1 MATLVVSRFR
11 PLLALRSLKLA
22 LITVIG
28 VLAVAAV
35 YLSVL
40 IFARQ
45 EMLAEVSRYNVAW
58 SASQGV
64 NEFLR
69 LRQRISDL
77 AEGKG
82 TKEEAQLRFD
92 ILVNRL
98 SLFESGE
105 FQPFVLESAQ
115 RKATV
120 EELSNFLRRGEPL
133 IADVERPGNA
143 QALLATITPLEADLI
158 ALAAEANNYGGEQV
172 ARDQQELLQ
181 LHWTFSA
188 VAWGLMLFTFI
199 LTVLLMWQ
207 NRLLMRAQRRLN
219 ILNEELRNTSNDL
232 ASASSAVHRAN
243 DELVTQNHLFDTAL
257 HNMSQGLCMF
267 DANRRLI
274 VSNRKLATMYGLPPD
289 ALVPGITLDEIQQL
303 TIAAGTCSA
312 DIVNN
317 VHSQQLSLIVR
328 KKRGSLLQV
337 LSDGRVIS
345 ILHQP
350 MEDDGWVATYEDITD
365 RHHAEA
371 QVAHMA
377 RHDALTDLPNRTL
390 LRDRM
395 LSELA
400 QHREGERIAAVFCLD
415 LDNFKS
421 VNDTLGHPIGDLLLR
436 EVATRISNL
445 VRRNDTVAR
454 LGGDEFVILQVDVA
468 QSEDVDGLA
477 QRIIDDLSEPYH
489 LDGHQVVIGVS
500 VGIST
505 TTGNLDHPDTLLKN
519 ADLALYRAKSD
530 GRGTYRFFEQ
540 EMDARVQRRRTIE
553 LDLRAADF
561 DEEFEVMFQPIV
573 NLHTNQIT
581 TLEAL
586 LRWPGCRHG
595 PVGTEEIIGIA
606 ENTGLIVALGKW
618 MLEKACKEAM
628 CLPDKL
634 RFAVNLSPMQ
644 FKRGNVVDMVSKV
657 LAATGFPSSRLELEI
672 TESLLLEDSVRS
684 SLALRE
690 LRALGA
696 RISLDDFG
704 TGYSSLSYL
713 RKFTVDKIKIDRSFV
728 DEISK
733 NPDHMA
739 IVNAI
744 VSLAHALGMT
754 TTAEGVETEEQ
765 LNIIRSTGCDEAQ
778 GYLLSPPKSGAEIN
792 QWLNDHR
799 DRQQIRWRAAASAS
813 GVGSHR
819 GLDQDS

>member
-1 MATLVVSRFR
+1 MAALVASRFR

-22 LITVIG
+22 LITAIG

-40 IFARQ
+40 IFERQ

-143 QALLATITPLEADLI
+143 QALLAAITPLEADLI

-232 ASASSAVHRAN
+232 ASASSEVHRAN

-303 TIAAGTCSA
+303 TIAAGTCSV

-328 KKRGSLLQV
+328 KKRGSLLQE
-337 LSDGRVIS
+337 LSDGRIIS

-350 MEDDGWVATYEDITD
+350 MDDGGWIATYEDITD

-371 QVAHMA
+371 QIAHMA
-377 RHDALTDLPNRTL
+377 RHDALTDLPNRTV

-395 LSELA
+395 MSALA
-400 QHREGERIAAVFCLD
+400 QGRKGEGIAAVFCLD
-415 LDNFKS
+415 LDNFKN

-436 EVATRISNL
+436 EVAMRISNL

-454 LGGDEFVILQVDVA
+454 LGGDEFVILQVDVVR
-468 QSEDVDGLA
+468 SEDVDGLA
-477 QRIIDDLSEPYH
+477 QRIIDVLSEPYD

-505 TTGNLDHPDTLLKN
+505 TTGNFEDHPDTLLKH
-519 ADLALYRAKSD
+519 ADMALYRAKSD

-540 EMDARVQRRRTIE
+540 EMDARAQRRRTIE

-595 PVGTEEIIGIA
+595 SVETEEIIEIA
-606 ENTGLIVALGKW
+606 ESTGLIVPLGKW
-618 MLEKACKEAM
+618 VLEKACKEAM
-628 CLPDKL
+628 FLPDNL
-634 RFAVNLSPMQ
+634 NFAVNLSPMQ
-644 FKRGNVVDMVSKV
+644 FKRGSVVDMVSKV
-657 LAATGFPSSRLELEI
+657 LVATGFPAHRLELEI

-684 SLALRE
+684 SFALRE

-728 DEISK
+728 EEISK
-733 NPDHMA
+733 NRDHMA

-744 VSLAHALGMT
+744 VSLSHTLGMT

-765 LNIIRSTGCDEAQ
+765 LNVIRSTGCDEAQ
-778 GYLLSPPKSGAEIN
+778 GYLFTPPKSGAEIN
-792 QWLNDHR
+792 QWLNDR
-799 DRQQIRWRAAASAS
+799 RYRANPVA
-813 GVGSHR
+813 G
-819 GLDQDS
+819 

>member
-1 MATLVVSRFR
+1 MLMAAPVASRFR
-11 PLLALRSLKLA
+11 PLLAFRSLKFV
-22 LITVIG
+22 LITAIS
-28 VLAVAAV
+28 VLAVTAV

-40 IFARQ
+40 IFERQ
-45 EMLAEVSRYNVAW
+45 KMLAEVSRYNVAW

-69 LRQRISDL
+69 LRQRVSDL
-77 AEGKG
+77 AAGEGS
-82 TKEEAQLRFD
+82 KEEAQLRFD
-92 ILVNRL
+92 IIVNRL

-105 FQPFVLESAQ
+105 FRPFVFENAQ

-120 EELSNFLRRGEPL
+120 EELSKFLRRGEPL
-133 IADVERPGNA
+133 LNDVEQPRVA
-143 QALLATITPLEADLI
+143 QALLAAMIPLEADLI
-158 ALAAEANNYGGEQV
+158 GLAAEANNYGGEQV
-172 ARDQQELLQ
+172 ALDQQQLLQ

-188 VAWGLMLFTFI
+188 VAWGLVLCTFVVI
-199 LTVLLMWQ
+199 VLLMWQ
-207 NRLLMRAQRRLN
+207 NRLLTRTHERLHT
-219 ILNEELRNTSNDL
+219 LNEELRSKSKDL
-232 ASASSAVHRAN
+232 ASANSAVNRVN
-243 DELVTQNHLFDTAL
+243 DELITQNRLFDTAL

-274 VSNRKLATMYGLPPD
+274 VSNRKFVKMYGLPPES
-289 ALVPGITLDEIQQL
+289 LVPGITIEEINQL
-303 TIAAGTCSA
+303 TIDVGTSSP
-312 DIVNN
+312 DIANK
-317 VHSQQLSLIVR
+317 VHSQQLSLIRR
-328 KKRGSLLQV
+328 KKRGSLLQE

-395 LSELA
+395 MSELA
-400 QHREGERIAAVFCLD
+400 QGRKGEGIAAVFCLD
-415 LDNFKS
+415 LDNFKN
-421 VNDTLGHPIGDLLLR
+421 VNDTLGHPVGDLLLR
-436 EVATRISNL
+436 EVAMRISKL

-454 LGGDEFVILQVDVA
+454 LGGDEFVILQVDVV
-468 QSEDVDGLA
+468 QSEDVDSLA
-477 QRIIDDLSEPYH
+477 QRIIHALSEPYH

-505 TTGNLDHPDTLLKN
+505 TTRNCEDHPDTLLKH
-519 ADLALYRAKSD
+519 ADMALYRAKSD

-540 EMDARVQRRRTIE
+540 EMDERAQRRRTIE

-595 PVGTEEIIGIA
+595 PVETEEIIEIA
-606 ENTGLIVALGKW
+606 ENTGLIVPLGKW
-618 MLEKACKEAM
+618 VLEKACKEAM
-628 CLPDKL
+628 LLPDKL
-634 RFAVNLSPMQ
+634 NFAVNLSPMQ
-644 FKRGNVVDMVSKV
+644 FKRGNVVDMVSNV
-657 LAATGFPSSRLELEI
+657 LAATGFPANRLELEI

-684 SLALRE
+684 SFALRE

-728 DEISK
+728 EEISK
-733 NPDHMA
+733 NRDHMA

-744 VSLAHALGMT
+744 VSLSHALGMT

-765 LNIIRSTGCDEAQ
+765 LNVIRSIGCDEAQ
-778 GYLLSPPKSGAEIN
+778 GYLLTPPKTGAEII
-792 QWLNDHR
+792 QWLNNRR
-799 DRQQIRWRAAASAS
+799 DRAKL
-813 GVGSHR
+813 VG
-819 GLDQDS
+819 

>member
-1 MATLVVSRFR
+1 MAAPVESRLWPFI
-11 PLLALRSLKLA
+11 ALRSLKFVLITAISVLA
-22 LITVIG
+22 L
-28 VLAVAAV
+28 AAV

-40 IFARQ
+40 IFERQ
-45 EMLAEVSRYNVAW
+45 ETLAEVSRYNVAW

-69 LRQRISDL
+69 LRQRVSDL
-77 AEGKG
+77 AAGRG
-82 TKEEAQLRFD
+82 STEEAQLRFD

-105 FQPFVLESAQ
+105 FRPFVLEDPQ

-120 EELSNFLRRGEPL
+120 EALSDFLRRGEPL
-133 IADVERPGNA
+133 IGDAERPGTA
-143 QALLATITPLEADLI
+143 QALLAAMTPLEADLI
-158 ALAAEANNYGGEQV
+158 GLAAEANNYGGEQV
-172 ARDQQELLQ
+172 ALDQQELLQ

-188 VAWGLMLFTFI
+188 VAWGLVLCTFV

-207 NRLLMRAQRRLN
+207 NRLLMRTHGRLH
-219 ILNEELRNTSNDL
+219 ILNEELRSTSNDL
-232 ASASSAVHRAN
+232 ASANSAVHRAN
-243 DELVTQNHLFDTAL
+243 DELITQNRLFDTAL

-267 DANRRLI
+267 DANHRLI
-274 VSNRKLATMYGLPPD
+274 VSNRKLATMYGLPAD
-289 ALVPGITLDEIQQL
+289 SLAPGITLDEIRQL
-303 TIAAGTCSA
+303 TIDVGTASPATA
-312 DIVNN
+312 DD

-328 KKRGSLLQV
+328 KKRGSLLQE

-350 MEDDGWVATYEDITD
+350 MDDDGWVATYEDITD

-395 LSELA
+395 MSELP
-400 QHREGERIAAVFCLD
+400 QGRKGEGIAAVFCLD
-415 LDNFKS
+415 LDNFKN
-421 VNDTLGHPIGDLLLR
+421 VNDTLGHPVGDLLLR
-436 EVATRISNL
+436 EVAMRISKL

-454 LGGDEFVILQVDVA
+454 LGGDEFVILQVDIVR
-468 QSEDVDGLA
+468 SEDIDGLA
-477 QRIIDDLSEPYH
+477 QRIIDVLSEPYH

-505 TTGNLDHPDTLLKN
+505 TRGNIDSNPDTLLKH
-519 ADLALYRAKSD
+519 ADMALYRAKSD

-573 NLHTNQIT
+573 NLHTNQVT

-595 PVGTEEIIGIA
+595 PVETEEIIEIA
-606 ENTGLIVALGKW
+606 ENTGLIVPLGKW
-618 MLEKACKEAM
+618 VLEKACKEAM

-634 RFAVNLSPMQ
+634 NCAVNLSPMQ
-644 FKRGNVVDMVSKV
+644 FKRGSVVEMVSNV
-657 LAATGFPSSRLELEI
+657 LVATGFPADRLELEI

-684 SLALRE
+684 SFALRE

-733 NPDHMA
+733 NQDHMA
-739 IVNAI
+739 IVHAI
-744 VSLAHALGMT
+744 VSLSHALGMT

-765 LNIIRSTGCDEAQ
+765 LGIVRSTGCDEAQ
-778 GYLLSPPKSGAEIN
+778 GYLLSPPKSGAEIK
-792 QWLNDHR
+792 QWLNDR
-799 DRQQIRWRAAASAS
+799 RSDPAAA
-813 GVGSHR
+813 
-819 GLDQDS
+819 

>member
-1 MATLVVSRFR
+1 
-11 PLLALRSLKLA
+11 
-22 LITVIG
+22 
-28 VLAVAAV
+28 
-35 YLSVL
+35 
-40 IFARQ
+40 
-45 EMLAEVSRYNVAW
+45 
-58 SASQGV
+58 
-64 NEFLR
+64 
-69 LRQRISDL
+69 
-77 AEGKG
+77 
-82 TKEEAQLRFD
+82 
-92 ILVNRL
+92 
-98 SLFESGE
+98 
-105 FQPFVLESAQ
+105 
-115 RKATV
+115 
-120 EELSNFLRRGEPL
+120 
-133 IADVERPGNA
+133 
-143 QALLATITPLEADLI
+143 
-158 ALAAEANNYGGEQV
+158 
-172 ARDQQELLQ
+172 
-181 LHWTFSA
+181 
-188 VAWGLMLFTFI
+188 
-199 LTVLLMWQ
+199 
-207 NRLLMRAQRRLN
+207 
-219 ILNEELRNTSNDL
+219 
-232 ASASSAVHRAN
+232 
-243 DELVTQNHLFDTAL
+243 
-257 HNMSQGLCMF
+257 
-267 DANRRLI
+267 
-274 VSNRKLATMYGLPPD
+274 
-289 ALVPGITLDEIQQL
+289 
-303 TIAAGTCSA
+303 
-312 DIVNN
+312 
-317 VHSQQLSLIVR
+317 
-328 KKRGSLLQV
+328 
-337 LSDGRVIS
+337 
-345 ILHQP
+345 
-350 MEDDGWVATYEDITD
+350 
-365 RHHAEA
+365 
-371 QVAHMA
+371 
-377 RHDALTDLPNRTL
+377 
-390 LRDRM
+390 M

-505 TTGNLDHPDTLLKN
+505 TTGNFDHPDTLLKN

-657 LAATGFPSSRLELEI
+657 LATTGFPSSRLELEI

>member
-143 QALLATITPLEADLI
+143 QALLAAITPLEADLI

-289 ALVPGITLDEIQQL
+289 SLVPGITLDEIQQL
-303 TIAAGTCSA
+303 TIAAGTCSV

-328 KKRGSLLQV
+328 KKRGSLLQE
-337 LSDGRVIS
+337 LSDGRIIS

-350 MEDDGWVATYEDITD
+350 MDDGGWIATYEDITD

-371 QVAHMA
+371 QIAHMA
-377 RHDALTDLPNRTL
+377 RHDALTDLPNRTV

-395 LSELA
+395 MSALA
-400 QHREGERIAAVFCLD
+400 QGRKGEGIAAVFCLD
-415 LDNFKS
+415 LDNFKN

-436 EVATRISNL
+436 EVAMRISNL

-454 LGGDEFVILQVDVA
+454 LGGDEFVILQVDVVR
-468 QSEDVDGLA
+468 SEDVDGLA
-477 QRIIDDLSEPYH
+477 QRIIDVLSEPYD

-505 TTGNLDHPDTLLKN
+505 TTGNFEDHPDTLLKH
-519 ADLALYRAKSD
+519 ADMALYRAKSD

-595 PVGTEEIIGIA
+595 SVETEEIIEIA
-606 ENTGLIVALGKW
+606 ESTGLIVPLGKW
-618 MLEKACKEAM
+618 VLEKACKEAM
-628 CLPDKL
+628 FLPDNL
-634 RFAVNLSPMQ
+634 NFAVNLSPMQ
-644 FKRGNVVDMVSKV
+644 FKRGSVVDMVSKV
-657 LAATGFPSSRLELEI
+657 LVATGFPAHRLELEI

-684 SLALRE
+684 SFALRE

-728 DEISK
+728 EEISK
-733 NPDHMA
+733 NRDHMA

-744 VSLAHALGMT
+744 VSLSHALGMT

-765 LNIIRSTGCDEAQ
+765 LNVIRSTGCDEAQ
-778 GYLLSPPKSGAEIN
+778 GYLFTPPKSGAEIN
-792 QWLNDHR
+792 QWLNDR
-799 DRQQIRWRAAASAS
+799 RYGANPVE
-813 GVGSHR
+813 G
-819 GLDQDS
+819 

>member
-1 MATLVVSRFR
+1 MAALAVSRFR
-11 PLLALRSLKLA
+11 PLVALRSLKLA
-22 LITVIG
+22 LITAIG
-28 VLAVAAV
+28 VLSVAAV

-40 IFARQ
+40 IFERQ
-45 EMLAEVSRYNVAW
+45 EMLGEVSRYNVAW

-77 AEGKG
+77 AQGTG

-105 FQPFVLESAQ
+105 FRPFVVDNAQ

-133 IADVERPGNA
+133 MGDVERPGNA
-143 QALLATITPLEADLI
+143 QSLLAAMIPLEADLI

-172 ARDQQELLQ
+172 ARDQHELLH

-188 VAWGLMLFTFI
+188 VAWGLVLCTFV

-207 NRLLMRAQRRLN
+207 NRLLVRTQGRLN
-219 ILNEELRNTSNDL
+219 ILNEELRNTSDDL
-232 ASASSAVHRAN
+232 ASANAAEHRAN
-243 DELVTQNHLFDTAL
+243 DELVAQNRLFDTAL

-289 ALVPGITLDEIQQL
+289 SLVPGITLDEIQQL

-328 KKRGSLLQV
+328 KKRGSLLQE
-337 LSDGRVIS
+337 LSDGRIIS

-350 MEDDGWVATYEDITD
+350 MDDGGWIATYEDITD

-371 QVAHMA
+371 QIAHMA
-377 RHDALTDLPNRTL
+377 RHDALTDLPNRTV

-395 LSELA
+395 MSALA
-400 QHREGERIAAVFCLD
+400 QGRKGEGIAAVFCLD
-415 LDNFKS
+415 LDNFKN

-436 EVATRISNL
+436 EVAMRISNL

-454 LGGDEFVILQVDVA
+454 LGGDEFVILQVDVVR
-468 QSEDVDGLA
+468 SEDVDGLA
-477 QRIIDDLSEPYH
+477 QRIIDVLSEPYD

-505 TTGNLDHPDTLLKN
+505 TTGNFEDHPDTLLKH
-519 ADLALYRAKSD
+519 ADMALYRAKSD

-540 EMDARVQRRRTIE
+540 EMDARAQRRRTIE

-595 PVGTEEIIGIA
+595 SVETEEIIEIA
-606 ENTGLIVALGKW
+606 ENTGLIVPLGKW
-618 MLEKACKEAM
+618 VLEKACKEAM
-628 CLPDKL
+628 LLPDNL
-634 RFAVNLSPMQ
+634 NFAVNLSPMQ
-644 FKRGNVVDMVSKV
+644 FKRGSVVDMVSKV
-657 LAATGFPSSRLELEI
+657 LVATGFPAHRLELEI

-684 SLALRE
+684 SFALRE

-728 DEISK
+728 EEISE
-733 NPDHMA
+733 NRDHMA

-744 VSLAHALGMT
+744 VSLSHALGMT

-778 GYLLSPPKSGAEIN
+778 GYLFTPPKSGAEIN
-792 QWLNDHR
+792 HWLNDR
-799 DRQQIRWRAAASAS
+799 RYRAIPVE
-813 GVGSHR
+813 G
-819 GLDQDS
+819 

>member
-1 MATLVVSRFR
+1 MAAPVASPFR
-11 PLLALRSLKLA
+11 PLVAFRSLKVI
-22 LITVIG
+22 LIAAIS

-40 IFARQ
+40 IFERQ
-45 EMLAEVSRYNVAW
+45 KMLAEVSRYNVAW

-77 AEGKG
+77 AAGKG
-82 TKEEAQLRFD
+82 SKEEVQLRFD

-98 SLFESGE
+98 NLFESGE
-105 FQPFVLESAQ
+105 FRPFVLENAQ
-115 RKATV
+115 RQATV
-120 EELSNFLRRGEPL
+120 EELSKFLRRGEPL
-133 IADVERPGNA
+133 INDVERPSVA
-143 QALLATITPLEADLI
+143 QALLAAMTSLEADLI
-158 ALAAEANNYGGEQV
+158 GLAAEANTDGGEQV
-172 ARDQQELLQ
+172 ALDQQQLLQ

-188 VAWGLMLFTFI
+188 VAWGLVLCTFVVI
-199 LTVLLMWQ
+199 VLLMWQ
-207 NRLLMRAQRRLN
+207 NRLLTRTHERLHT
-219 ILNEELRNTSNDL
+219 LNEELRSKSEDL
-232 ASASSAVHRAN
+232 ASANSAAHKAN
-243 DELVTQNHLFDTAL
+243 DELITQNRLFDTAL

-274 VSNRKLATMYGLPPD
+274 VSNRKLATMYGLPPGSL
-289 ALVPGITLDEIQQL
+289 APGITIDEIKQL
-303 TIAAGTCSA
+303 TINVGTSSP
-312 DIVNN
+312 DIANK
-317 VHSQQLSLIVR
+317 VHSQQLSLILR
-328 KKRGSLLQV
+328 KKRGSLLQE

-350 MEDDGWVATYEDITD
+350 MEDHGWVATYEDITD

-377 RHDALTDLPNRTL
+377 RHDALTDLPNRTV

-400 QHREGERIAAVFCLD
+400 QVRKREGIAAVFCLD
-415 LDNFKS
+415 LDNFKN
-421 VNDTLGHPIGDLLLR
+421 VNDTLGHPVGDLLLR
-436 EVATRISNL
+436 EVAMRISKL

-454 LGGDEFVILQVDVA
+454 LGGDEFVILQVDVVR
-468 QSEDVDGLA
+468 SEDVERLA
-477 QRIIDDLSEPYH
+477 QRIIDVVSEPYH

-505 TTGNLDHPDTLLKN
+505 TTRNVEDHPDTLLKH
-519 ADLALYRAKSD
+519 ADMALYRAKSD

-540 EMDARVQRRRTIE
+540 EMDGRAQRRRTIE

-595 PVGTEEIIGIA
+595 PVETEEIIEIA
-606 ENTGLIVALGKW
+606 ENTGLIVPLGTW
-618 MLEKACKEAM
+618 VLEKACKEAM
-628 CLPDKL
+628 FLPDKL
-634 RFAVNLSPMQ
+634 NFAVNLSPMQ

-657 LAATGFPSSRLELEI
+657 LAATGFPANRLELEI

-684 SLALRE
+684 SFALRE

-728 DEISK
+728 EEIS
-733 NPDHMA
+733 NNRDHMA

-744 VSLAHALGMT
+744 VSLSHALGMT

-765 LNIIRSTGCDEAQ
+765 LNVIRSIGCDEAQ
-778 GYLLSPPKSGAEIN
+778 GYLLTPPKTRAEIN
-792 QWLNDHR
+792 QWLD
-799 DRQQIRWRAAASAS
+799 DRLDRANFVEGDNSDSGIGPRRASIKD
-813 GVGSHR
+813 R
-819 GLDQDS
+819 

>member
-1 MATLVVSRFR
+1 MAALVASRFR

-22 LITVIG
+22 LITAIG

-40 IFARQ
+40 IFERQ

-143 QALLATITPLEADLI
+143 QALLAAITPLEADLI

-188 VAWGLMLFTFI
+188 VAWGLVLCTFV

-207 NRLLMRAQRRLN
+207 NRLLVRTQGRLN
-219 ILNEELRNTSNDL
+219 ILNEELRNTSDDL
-232 ASASSAVHRAN
+232 ASANAAVHRAN
-243 DELVTQNHLFDTAL
+243 DELIAQNRLFDTAL

-274 VSNRKLATMYGLPPD
+274 VSNRKLAAMYGLPPD
-289 ALVPGITLDEIQQL
+289 SLMPGITIDEIKQL
-303 TIAAGTCSA
+303 TINAGTSSP
-312 DIVNN
+312 DIAHDL
-317 VHSQQLSLIVR
+317 HSQQLTLILR
-328 KKRGSLLQV
+328 KKAGSLLQE
-337 LSDGRVIS
+337 LGDGRIIS

-350 MEDDGWVATYEDITD
+350 MDDGGWIATYEDITD

-371 QVAHMA
+371 QIAHMA
-377 RHDALTDLPNRTL
+377 RHDALTDLPNRTV

-395 LSELA
+395 MSALA
-400 QHREGERIAAVFCLD
+400 QGRKGEGIAAVFCLD
-415 LDNFKS
+415 LDNFKN

-436 EVATRISNL
+436 EVAMRISNL

-454 LGGDEFVILQVDVA
+454 LGGDEFVILQVDVVR
-468 QSEDVDGLA
+468 SEDVDGLA
-477 QRIIDDLSEPYH
+477 QRIIDVLSEPYD

-505 TTGNLDHPDTLLKN
+505 TTGNFEGHPDTLLKH
-519 ADLALYRAKSD
+519 ADMALYRAKSD

-540 EMDARVQRRRTIE
+540 EMDARAQRRRTIE

-595 PVGTEEIIGIA
+595 SVETEEIIEIA
-606 ENTGLIVALGKW
+606 ESTGLIVPLGKW
-618 MLEKACKEAM
+618 VLEKACKEAM
-628 CLPDKL
+628 FLPDNL
-634 RFAVNLSPMQ
+634 NFAVNLSPMQ
-644 FKRGNVVDMVSKV
+644 FKRGSVVDMVSKV
-657 LAATGFPSSRLELEI
+657 LVATGFPAHRLELEI

-684 SLALRE
+684 SFALRE

-728 DEISK
+728 EEISK
-733 NPDHMA
+733 NRDHMA

-744 VSLAHALGMT
+744 VSLSHALGMT

-765 LNIIRSTGCDEAQ
+765 LNVIRSTGCDEAQ
-778 GYLLSPPKSGAEIN
+778 GYLFTPPKSGAEIN
-792 QWLNDHR
+792 QWLNDR
-799 DRQQIRWRAAASAS
+799 RYRANPVE
-813 GVGSHR
+813 G
-819 GLDQDS
+819 